1 MPVLG
6 RPDADLEGPA
16 LEAAEKQERSGF
28 EGALQARRILY
39 FIPPARVLA
48 REGRAYRFFQQLYS
62 RAPNVE
68 FPRDPE
74 FFPTL
79 DRLPTVR
86 TIGTHHSAGRHPA
99 EETMSDELEELKEAA
114 ERAKENRTMAPVSLT
129 MAILAVMVATV
140 SLLGHRAHTEE
151 ILTQTRATD
160 QWAYYQ
166 AKNMRRNNLEALND
180 VLGALEN
187 DKGGQAEKVHQR
199 FEKDIEKY
207 RGEQS
212 EIQNEARGLEDE
224 VNRVSR
230 RADRFD
236 LGEVF
241 WK

>member
-1 MPVLG
+1 
-6 RPDADLEGPA
+6 
-16 LEAAEKQERSGF
+16 
-28 EGALQARRILY
+28 
-39 FIPPARVLA
+39 
-48 REGRAYRFFQQLYS
+48 
-62 RAPNVE
+62 
-68 FPRDPE
+68 
-74 FFPTL
+74 
-79 DRLPTVR
+79 
-86 TIGTHHSAGRHPA
+86 
-99 EETMSDELEELKEAA
+99 MSDELEELKEAA

-241 WK
+241 LEVALVITSITLLTSRRVYWAIGIGFAAVGVVMAASGFFVG